1 MRGFSDSISA
11 TIFGHNPLKKRLHV
25 EDLAQANYETIRQ
38 LYSERFQSAGDFD
51 FFFTGAIDIDSLRA
65 FTEQYIAPL
74 PGLKKRE
81 SYKDRKLYPVEGSVN
96 NHFKRSMET
105 PQAILIQ
112 VWNGDLKYNMKNA
125 VVLNALGEILT
136 QRYLKSIR
144 EDAGAAYSVGASGGA
159 EFGVRDMY
167 MLQIY
172 CPFKP
177 ALRDS
182 VLLLMQEAIDDI
194 AKNGVTSEELDKVKK
209 FEIKNYADNQR
220 KNSYWQGLISTKVR
234 WSKDEQTGYED
245 TVNGISSDDIRQFV
259 NGVMLKQKNCITVS
273 MLPTDMSEK

>member
-1 MRGFSDSISA
+1 M
-11 TIFGHNPLKKRLHV
+11 
-25 EDLAQANYETIRQ
+25 
-38 LYSERFQSAGDFD
+38 
-51 FFFTGAIDIDSLRA
+51 
-65 FTEQYIAPL
+65 
-74 PGLKKRE
+74 
-81 SYKDRKLYPVEGSVN
+81 EGSVN